1 MRRRRA
7 EDALFAGGNKRAPAG
22 MAEVSLWL
30 DNAEGWLPVDYGEV
44 VVTRRLHRSGDSEYL
59 LNRNRVRL
67 RDVMDLFL
75 RARVGQN
82 SYAMMGQ
89 GLGDQWLS
97 LKPEERRALLEEA
110 AEVRRY
116 QVRIEEAQ
124 DRLAA
129 TQDNLETVDLIVSEI
144 APRLTQLAR
153 AARRAQEHQRLAE
166 ELAEAL
172 NAWYGLQWGQ

>member
-1 MRRRRA
+1 MRRRGS
-7 EDALFAGGNKRAPAG
+7 EDALSAGGHKRAPAG

-89 GLGDQWLS
+89 GLVDQVLS

-110 AEVRRY
+110 AEVRRF
-116 QVRIEEAQ
+116 QLRIEE
-124 DRLAA
+124 DRKS
-129 TQDNLETVDLIVSEI
+129 VV
-144 APRLTQLAR
+144 
-153 AARRAQEHQRLAE
+153 
-166 ELAEAL
+166 
-172 NAWYGLQWGQ
+172 